1 MSSVREPTWGFTMLI
16 CYFITIYSFFDYTR
30 LHLFYSPR
38 GQRVKIF
45 DFKTRF
51 LPLYFQHLQSQNN
64 KGGAQGGVKVVLD
77 PFPDPDV
84 MLSFGQRW
92 DDRRPIENTLIWAK
106 VYYSN
111 LHYSISP

>member
-1 MSSVREPTWGFTMLI
+1 M
-16 CYFITIYSFFDYTR
+16 
-30 LHLFYSPR
+30 
-38 GQRVKIF
+38 KIF

-51 LPLYFQHLQSQNN
+51 LPLYFQHLQSHSKSGTQ
-64 KGGAQGGVKVVLD
+64 KGVVLD

-106 VYYSN
+106 VRSAFSQKLFTN
-111 LHYSISP
+111 LIFAFFHLNSPAHLFDSSSVPRITKVQF